1 MSLRL
6 VYIGAAAGVAPAASL
21 RALAGGGA
29 VFVPAGLEGEL
40 RELVAEA
47 SDPGFGR
54 LLELDP
60 ADGEGLDDLVRRSA
74 AGEVVV
80 ALAGPGGPQ
89 LARELRSRASTAAD
103 GPAGPDLV
111 TIPAGQ
117 AFDDALL
124 GQELVSL
131 KRIVDVLRVECPWDR
146 EQTPRDI
153 IGYTVEEV
161 HELADAVA
169 AGDLASE
176 HGELGDLLLQVVLL
190 SLMLE
195 EEGAG
200 DLASVAHDIEVKL
213 IRRHPHIF
221 ADAVAETPKD
231 VKSRWERIKVEQE
244 GRQGIFHDVPAGFPA
259 LLYAKKL
266 QQRAASVGFDW
277 DSAAEAFPKI
287 AEEHAE
293 LAELFHEAAEAQAA
307 AAAEPAD
314 PPPPADRRSRRH
326 AAPRR
331 PAPRRPARGARGRR
345 PAVRHGQRGAPAAR
359 RPRACAPRGRQPV
372 RAARHGGRRARRRR
386 GAGLVLPR
394 PDRAGGVLPARQGG
408 RSRHAAAHGLSRRPL
423 PPNHRRP
430 LLRRSPMVSCVGTVF
445 R

>member
-1 MSLRL
+1 MSLTL
-6 VYIGAAAGVAPAASL
+6 VYIGAAAGLAPAASL
-21 RALAGGGA
+21 RALSGGGA

-47 SDPGFGR
+47 ADPGFGR

-60 ADGEGLDDLVRRSA
+60 ADGEGLDDLARRA
-74 AGEVVV
+74 ADGEVVV

-89 LARELRSRASTAAD
+89 LARELRRRVAARAAAP
-103 GPAGPDLV
+103 GAPAVELRTVPAGEAV
-111 TIPAGQ
+111 
-117 AFDDALL
+117 FDDALL
-124 GQELVSL
+124 GHELVSL

-153 IGYTVEEV
+153 VGYTVEEV
-161 HELADAVA
+161 HELADAIA
-169 AGDLASE
+169 SGDLHAE

-190 SLMLE
+190 ALMLSE
-195 EEGAG
+195 DGAG
-200 DLASVAHDIEVKL
+200 DLASVAHDIELKL

-221 ADAVAETPKD
+221 ADAVAETPAD

-293 LAELFHEAAEAQAA
+293 LAELFHEAAATAA
-307 AAAEPAD
+307 AAAAQPESSVQPPISAD
-314 PPPPADRRSRRH
+314 PHRADPRVAHEVGDLLFATVNVARLLHVDPELALREAANRFERR
-326 AAPRR
+326 
-331 PAPRRPARGARGRR
+331 
-345 PAVRHGQRGAPAAR
+345 VT
-359 RPRACAPRGRQPV
+359 
-372 RAARHGGRRARRRR
+372 
-386 GAGLVLPR
+386 
-394 PDRAGGVLPARQGG
+394 
-408 RSRHAAAHGLSRRPL
+408 AAAEIAAADGRDWASLALDAQEEYYQRAKAGEAS
-423 PPNHRRP
+423 
-430 LLRRSPMVSCVGTVF
+430 
-445 R
+445 

>member
-1 MSLRL
+1 
-6 VYIGAAAGVAPAASL
+6 VAAPAL
-21 RALAGGGA
+21 
-29 VFVPAGLEGEL
+29 VTVPAG
-40 RELVAEA
+40 
-47 SDPGFGR
+47 P
-54 LLELDP
+54 
-60 ADGEGLDDLVRRSA
+60 
-74 AGEVVV
+74 
-80 ALAGPGGPQ
+80 
-89 LARELRSRASTAAD
+89 
-103 GPAGPDLV
+103 
-111 TIPAGQ
+111 

-169 AGDLASE
+169 AGDLAAE

-190 SLMLE
+190 SLMLSE
-195 EEGAG
+195 DGGG
-200 DLASVAHDIEVKL
+200 DLASVAHEIEVKL

-221 ADAVAETPKD
+221 ADAVAETPAD

-293 LAELFHEAAEAQAA
+293 LAELFREAAEKEAA
-307 AAAEPAD
+307 ATAPSTASQLHADPHRADPRVAHEVGDLLFATVNVARLLHVDPELALREAGNRFERRVTAAATLAAAEGRD
-314 PPPPADRRSRRH
+314 W
-326 AAPRR
+326 AA
-331 PAPRRPARGARGRR
+331 
-345 PAVRHGQRGAPAAR
+345 
-359 RPRACAPRGRQPV
+359 
-372 RAARHGGRRARRRR
+372 
-386 GAGLVLPR
+386 L
-394 PDRAGGVLPARQGG
+394 DLPAQEEYYQRAKREEALG
-408 RSRHAAAHGLSRRPL
+408 RGD
-423 PPNHRRP
+423 
-430 LLRRSPMVSCVGTVF
+430 
-445 R
+445 

>member
-1 MSLRL
+1 MSLTL

-21 RALAGGGA
+21 RALSGGGA

-47 SDPGFGR
+47 ADPGFGR

-60 ADGEGLDDLVRRSA
+60 ADADGLDDLVRRAAA
-74 AGEVVV
+74 AGVIV

-89 LARELRSRASTAAD
+89 LARELRARVAAAAPAASGLAA
-103 GPAGPDLV
+103 ADLV
-111 TIPAGQ
+111 TVPAGQ

-124 GQELVSL
+124 GQELVSF

-161 HELADAVA
+161 HELADTIAS
-169 AGDLASE
+169 GDLHAE

-190 SLMLE
+190 SLMLD

-200 DLASVAHDIEVKL
+200 DLASVAREIEVKL

-221 ADAVAETPKD
+221 GDAVAETPKD
-231 VKSRWERIKVEQE
+231 VKDRWERIKVEQE

-277 DSAAEAFPKI
+277 DSASEAFPKI

-293 LAELFHEAAEAQAA
+293 LAELFHEAAEAEGATGPSLADPDRADPRVTHEVGDLLFATVNVARLLHVDPEIALREAGNRFERRVTGAAALAA
-307 AAAEPAD
+307 AAGEDWSSLALQAQEEYY
-314 PPPPADRRSRRH
+314 
-326 AAPRR
+326 
-331 PAPRRPARGARGRR
+331 
-345 PAVRHGQRGAPAAR
+345 QRAKG
-359 RPRACAPRGRQPV
+359 GEQPD
-372 RAARHGGRRARRRR
+372 ASA
-386 GAGLVLPR
+386 
-394 PDRAGGVLPARQGG
+394 
-408 RSRHAAAHGLSRRPL
+408 
-423 PPNHRRP
+423 
-430 LLRRSPMVSCVGTVF
+430 
-445 R
+445 

>member
-1 MSLRL
+1 MSLTL
-6 VYIGAAAGVAPAASL
+6 VYTGAAAGVVPAAAL
-21 RALAGGGA
+21 RALSGGGA
-29 VFVPAGLEGEL
+29 VFVPVGLEGEL

-47 SDPGFGR
+47 ADPGFGR

-60 ADGEGLDDLVRRSA
+60 ADGEGLDDLVRRA
-74 AGEVVV
+74 ADGDVVV

-89 LARELRSRASTAAD
+89 LARELRTRV
-103 GPAGPDLV
+103 AGVGLAPSAGRLELV
-111 TIPAGQ
+111 TIPEGQ
-117 AFDDALL
+117 DFEDALL

-161 HELADAVA
+161 HELADAIA

-200 DLASVAHDIEVKL
+200 DLASVAHEIEVKL

-277 DSAAEAFPKI
+277 DSASEAFPKI

-293 LAELFHEAAEAQAA
+293 LAELFREA
-307 AAAEPAD
+307 AAAEAAQVAEPESSATPPSYAD
-314 PPPPADRRSRRH
+314 PHRADPRVAHEVGDLLFATVNVARLLHIDPELALREAGNRFERRVS
-326 AAPRR
+326 
-331 PAPRRPARGARGRR
+331 G
-345 PAVRHGQRGAPAAR
+345 
-359 RPRACAPRGRQPV
+359 
-372 RAARHGGRRARRRR
+372 
-386 GAGLVLPR
+386 
-394 PDRAGGVLPARQGG
+394 
-408 RSRHAAAHGLSRRPL
+408 AAALAASEGQDWSALDLQAQEGYYQRSKGGETPGPGGE
-423 PPNHRRP
+423 PPTDA
-430 LLRRSPMVSCVGTVF
+430 GA
-445 R
+445 